1 MSGGLP
7 VTVRSAADAIKPFRW
22 RILLTYALTTV
33 EDLLE
38 LSYPWATGLAING
51 LLAHD
56 YKMAVPVMVAWVLH
70 TVVGSGRQMY
80 DTRLYTRVYN
90 AIVIDTVLRQ
100 RQAGIE
106 PTAVAARST
115 MSREFV
121 TFFEKDMPVV
131 INAVVGIVGSAA
143 ILFWYDLIVGA
154 VVTLLFVPV
163 ALLNRGYMRRS
174 LALNKGLNN
183 QLEHEVRVID
193 ASERQGVADHFAQ
206 VRDWRIKLSDAD
218 AFNWTAIEAM
228 SMLVFVLVL
237 ARVAYLPSPEA
248 GTIFAMFFY
257 VWRLMEKL
265 DLSPQIVQQLMRLKD
280 IRQRI
285 EAGMPAEAIGAEIE
299 REEADKRSQ
308 L

>member
-1 MSGGLP
+1 
-7 VTVRSAADAIKPFRW
+7 
-22 RILLTYALTTV
+22 
-33 EDLLE
+33 
-38 LSYPWATGLAING
+38 
-51 LLAHD
+51 
-56 YKMAVPVMVAWVLH
+56 
-70 TVVGSGRQMY
+70 
-80 DTRLYTRVYN
+80 
-90 AIVIDTVLRQ
+90 
-100 RQAGIE
+100 
-106 PTAVAARST
+106 
-115 MSREFV
+115 
-121 TFFEKDMPVV
+121 
-131 INAVVGIVGSAA
+131 
-143 ILFWYDLIVGA
+143 
-154 VVTLLFVPV
+154 VPV
-163 ALLNRGYMRRS
+163 AILNRSYMRRS

-193 ASERQGVADHFAQ
+193 ASERQGVADHFDQ
-206 VRDWRIKLSDAD
+206 VRSWRIKLSDAD

-228 SMLVFVLVL
+228 SMVVFVLVL
-237 ARVAYLPSPEA
+237 LRVAWLPNPEA